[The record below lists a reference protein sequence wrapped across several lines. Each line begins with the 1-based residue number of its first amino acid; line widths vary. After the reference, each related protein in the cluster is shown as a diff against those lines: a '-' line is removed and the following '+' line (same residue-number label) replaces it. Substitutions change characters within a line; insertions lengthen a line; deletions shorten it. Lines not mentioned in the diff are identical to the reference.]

1 MKKYIACL
9 LAAILLLTMLP
20 ASASAEGGMQAC
32 HRVTAKYTD
41 SKQSNKSGIR
51 LWSVKTALTSVDDEI
66 NGLAQA
72 YADKIAPTLQAGKAN
87 GDKNSRLDVEIRH
100 SKTGLTW
107 MSFLVQAR
115 TTYHRDLI
123 AQEFTSRTFDM
134 TTGERILLT
143 DIFPE
148 GSEGWTILREKLEA
162 QINYY
167 FPDET
172 PDPDAVAQVLSDE
185 GLRNLD
191 FTLHGMSLV
200 IHLSADAFYPEH
212 HTLIETTLFY
222 PDIREY
228 MTEKAQIETDNLSY
242 YKTVALTF
250 DDGPTGKKDG
260 YPNGLTNY
268 LLDGLKQ
275 RGAVATFLMVGERV
289 SEVSDVLPRMV
300 NEGHELGNHTMNHPM
315 CHLTGLGTD
324 DIRSQIDD
332 ATNAIKDIAGQAP
345 QVLRPVGGGVNSD
358 VKAVAA
364 ELNYPI
370 INWSVDTEDWKYR
383 DADHV
388 KKVIVEQAQDGDV
401 VLMHDLYETS
411 VRGALAAI
419 DELQSRTDKTYA
431 FVTVSQLAAIHGI
444 TLEPGVVYNGLTDEV
459 AQQIADGSYSPTEFT

>member
-148 GSEGWTILREKLEA
+148 GSEGWTMLREKLKA

-250 DDGPTGKKDG
+250 DDGPHPEQTAKV
-260 YPNGLTNY
+260 L
-268 LLDGLKQ
+268 
-275 RGAVATFLMVGERV
+275 
-289 SEVSDVLPRMV
+289 DVLEKYGAKGTFFVIGRNIAG
-300 NEGHELGNHTMNHPM
+300 NESVVRRIIDDGHEIGNHTYTHP
-315 CHLTGLGTD
+315 L
-324 DIRSQIDD
+324 RSGSSETLLEEAAKTSELLESTFDYSPVLFRPPGGNISGSM
-332 ATNAIKDIAGQAP
+332 IESICEAGYKC
-345 QVLRPVGGGVNSD
+345 VLWSWRMDTRDWASPPVESVVQTVLQD
-358 VKAVAA
+358 VKFGDIVLFHDNVYGNSPTA
-364 ELNYPI
+364 EALEI
-370 INWSVDTEDWKYR
+370 ILPELID
-383 DADHV
+383 
-388 KKVIVEQAQDGDV
+388 
-401 VLMHDLYETS
+401 
-411 VRGALAAI
+411 RGY
-419 DELQSRTDKTYA
+419 S
-431 FVTVSQLAAIHGI
+431 FVTVSEL
-444 TLEPGVVYNGLTDEV
+444 
-459 AQQIADGSYSPTEFT
+459 IAG

>member
-20 ASASAEGGMQAC
+20 ASASASAEGRMQAC

-275 RGAVATFLMVGERV
+275 RAGNFKAGIVLMGYLNPFLQYGLERFAADAAQAGV
-289 SEVSDVLPRMV
+289 SGCIVPDLPLDESAPVRTTLKAH
-300 NEGHELGNHTMNHPM
+300 GIDLIA
-315 CHLTGLGTD
+315 LT
-324 DIRSQIDD
+324 
-332 ATNAIKDIAGQAP
+332 DIA
-345 QVLRPVGGGVNSD
+345 
-358 VKAVAA
+358 
-364 ELNYPI
+364 LN
-370 INWSVDTEDWKYR
+370 R
-383 DADHV
+383 H
-388 KKVIVEQAQDGDV
+388 
-401 VLMHDLYETS
+401 
-411 VRGALAAI
+411 
-419 DELQSRTDKTYA
+419 
-431 FVTVSQLAAIHGI
+431 
-444 TLEPGVVYNGLTDEV
+444 GLTAV
-459 AQQIADGSYSPTEFT
+459 FLNPVNYTFNFRKSAAQIRDLSSLMAASINEPLADALTAAGNDDNFSLQNTHNNLLSESLFG

>member
-51 LWSVKTALTSVDDEI
+51 LWSVKTALMSVDDEI

-143 DIFPE
+143 DNFPE

-212 HTLIETTLFY
+212 
-222 PDIREY
+222 
-228 MTEKAQIETDNLSY
+228 QIGR
-242 YKTVALTF
+242 A
-250 DDGPTGKKDG
+250 
-260 YPNGLTNY
+260 
-268 LLDGLKQ
+268 
-275 RGAVATFLMVGERV
+275 
-289 SEVSDVLPRMV
+289 
-300 NEGHELGNHTMNHPM
+300 
-315 CHLTGLGTD
+315 
-324 DIRSQIDD
+324 
-332 ATNAIKDIAGQAP
+332 
-345 QVLRPVGGGVNSD
+345 
-358 VKAVAA
+358 
-364 ELNYPI
+364 
-370 INWSVDTEDWKYR
+370 
-383 DADHV
+383 HV
-388 KKVIVEQAQDGDV
+388 
-401 VLMHDLYETS
+401 
-411 VRGALAAI
+411 
-419 DELQSRTDKTYA
+419 
-431 FVTVSQLAAIHGI
+431 
-444 TLEPGVVYNGLTDEV
+444 
-459 AQQIADGSYSPTEFT
+459 

>member
-1 MKKYIACL
+1 MMKKYIACL

-107 MSFLVQAR
+107 MSFL
-115 TTYHRDLI
+115 
-123 AQEFTSRTFDM
+123 
-134 TTGERILLT
+134 
-143 DIFPE
+143 
-148 GSEGWTILREKLEA
+148 
-162 QINYY
+162 
-167 FPDET
+167 
-172 PDPDAVAQVLSDE
+172 AQVLSDE

-228 MTEKAQIETDNLSY
+228 MTEKAQVETDNLSY

-250 DDGPTGKKDG
+250 DDGPTRTNSTKVLNSLMEVGAPATFFMIGKNMKPYAD
-260 YPNGLTNY
+260 LV
-268 LLDGLKQ
+268 Q
-275 RGAVATFLMVGERV
+275 RAHDEGHAVASHNWTHGDARKISAATLRAMPEKVNNALISIIGIPTRYDRVPYGVYPAMIKAKVGW
-289 SEVSDVLPRMV
+289 SY
-300 NEGHELGNHTMNHPM
+300 
-315 CHLTGLGTD
+315 
-324 DIRSQIDD
+324 IQ
-332 ATNAIKDIAGQAP
+332 
-345 QVLRPVGGGVNSD
+345 
-358 VKAVAA
+358 
-364 ELNYPI
+364 
-370 INWSVDTEDWKYR
+370 WSVDTYDWRGRSTSLIMSKT
-383 DADHV
+383 
-388 KKVIVEQAQDGDV
+388 KKQFTDGDI
-401 VLMHDLYETS
+401 VLMHDIKDNTPNTAKVMAEWLYEQGYILLT
-411 VRGALAAI
+411 V
-419 DELQSRTDKTYA
+419 DELFAKDG
-431 FVTVSQLAAIHGI
+431 V
-444 TLEPGVVYNGLTDEV
+444 TLEPDTVYFRCDDGVTT
-459 AQQIADGSYSPTEFT
+459 IKK